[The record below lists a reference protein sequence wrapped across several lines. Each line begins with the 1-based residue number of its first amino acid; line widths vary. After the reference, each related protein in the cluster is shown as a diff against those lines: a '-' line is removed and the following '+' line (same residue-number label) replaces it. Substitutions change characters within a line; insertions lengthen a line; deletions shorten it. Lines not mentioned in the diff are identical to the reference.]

1 MSGLTGAIDAAL
13 SGLQYFETGINTVS
27 ENLANQS
34 TAGYA
39 VETAS
44 ASTEVGAAG
53 QPGLGVDAATVSR
66 ATNQFATGL
75 LNAATSASQ
84 AASTQSAGLAALS
97 AALQNNGDVQSA
109 INQFFTDAG
118 TLAAEPTNAGERQTL
133 LSDLQSVT
141 SAFQS
146 AAGGIT
152 TTQAQAGTALSQ
164 NVTQANGLLNQLAA
178 INKSLAT
185 APNDPNLLDQQQSAL
200 NSLSGLLNVN
210 VVPQPGG
217 QVLLAAGGTVLLD
230 QSGAQTLNLTPGT
243 GATPPTITA
252 GAAATPVATNAQ
264 DGTIG
269 ANIAVWQAGAQAGQ
283 QLNTLASVFAQS
295 LNTAQAQGLTTSGA
309 QGQPLLSVPA
319 PSATAATSNTG
330 TASLTATISNGSQL
344 PTDGGPFLL
353 TYAAGSGWTAVD
365 QSSGQSYTVG
375 PGTTLAVA
383 GLSIAVSGTPV
394 SGDKFVVNPAPAAA
408 TQIAVTTTSPNAIA
422 AADPYVASPGTLQ
435 SSGAIVNSNG
445 GTITGGVDSVT
456 STPAATA
463 AVIPASYF
471 GQSLQL
477 TFTSPTSYSVSTS
490 ANPSVSIAT
499 GNLTNGNGTVAVGY
513 PGAASGQYWQL
524 PISGT
529 AATGDTLTLSP
540 GGSDSGSNAARIA
553 ALFTSPNTTTAGSL
567 QGAFIGFATS
577 LGANAQQAQAQ
588 ATTSATQVTNATA
601 NLQAVS
607 GVNPDQQAVV
617 LTNYQQAYQAAA
629 QVISTA
635 HSMFESL
642 LQAI

>member
-39 VETAS
+39 VETAT
-44 ASTEVGAAG
+44 ATTAVGAAG
-53 QPGLGVDAATVSR
+53 QPGLGVDAATVNR
-66 ATNQFATGL
+66 ATNSFATGL
-75 LNAATSASQ
+75 LNAATGASQ

-97 AALQNNGDVQSA
+97 AALENNGDVQSA

-133 LSDLQSVT
+133 LSDLQTVT
-141 SAFQS
+141 SSFQS
-146 AAGGIT
+146 AAGTIT
-152 TTQAQAGTALSQ
+152 STQAQAGSALSQ
-164 NVTQANGLLNQLAA
+164 DVTQANGLLSQLAG
-178 INKSLAT
+178 INAGLAS

-200 NSLSGLLNVN
+200 NSLSGLINVN

-217 QVLLAAGGTVLLD
+217 QVILTAGGTVLLD
-230 QSGAQTLNLTPGT
+230 QSGAQTLNLTPGS
-243 GATPPTITA
+243 GSTPPVITA
-252 GAAATPVATNAQ
+252 GKAATPVNTQAS
-264 DGTIG
+264 DGSIG

-283 QLNTLASVFAQS
+283 QLNTLASLFAQS
-295 LNTAQAQGLTTSGA
+295 VNTTQAQGLTTSGA
-309 QGQPLLSVPA
+309 QGQALLSVPA
-319 PSATAATSNTG
+319 PTATAAASNTG

-383 GLSIAVSGTPV
+383 GLSIAVSGAPV

-408 TQIAVTTTSPNAIA
+408 AQIAVATTSPNAIA

-435 SSGAIVNSNG
+435 SSGAIVDSNG
-445 GTITGGVDSVT
+445 GTITGGTDSVT

-490 ANPSVSIAT
+490 ANPAVSIAT
-499 GNLTNGNGTVAVGY
+499 GNLTNGNGTVAVAY
-513 PGAASGQYWQL
+513 PGAAAGQYWQL

-540 GGSDSGSNAARIA
+540 GGSDSGSNAARLA
-553 ALFTSPNTTTAGSL
+553 ALFTSPNTTSAGSL
-567 QGAFIGFATS
+567 QGAFIGFSTS
-577 LGANAQQAQAQ
+577 LGANAQQAQTL
-588 ATTSATQVTNATA
+588 ATTTATQVTSATA

-617 LTNYQQAYQAAA
+617 LTTYQQAYQAAA

-642 LQAI
+642 LQAV